1 MMVLGVVTPRL
12 GGRLEVLRQ
21 QLLGHGLLPGTC
33 GTPLRKGKGM
43 AMAIVDSTRPVVGGV
58 DTHLDEHVAAVIDQV
73 GGLLGVARFA
83 VTPVGYRQL
92 VAWMRGFGSLD
103 RVGVEGTGSYGAGL
117 ARHLRRAGIAVLEI
131 TRPNR
136 QERHRNGKDDDLDAI
151 NAARSVLAGT
161 ANAVAKK
168 TTGSTEALRVLV
180 GAQRSAMRAR
190 ISSMVQLR
198 HLMFTAPDNLRDRYA
213 KLSRKDLTTECARLR
228 PRPEADG
235 VRYATKVAA
244 VTLAHRVQELER
256 EIDELDVLI
265 AHLVK
270 QIRPG
275 LLNVYGVGTDV
286 AANLLVAVGDNPERI
301 RSEAAFAKLCG
312 VAPLPANSGK
322 RTNRHRLNP
331 GGNRHANSALWH
343 VVLTRVSQHEPRTHA
358 YVTRRR
364 EQGLSNP
371 EIFRCLKRYVAREIF
386 TAITR

>member
-1 MMVLGVVTPRL
+1 M
-12 GGRLEVLRQ
+12 LRQ

-301 RSEAAFAKLCG
+301 RSEAG
-312 VAPLPANSGK
+312 VRQAVRCRAVTGEQRQAHQPAPAEPGREPPRQQRPVARRAHPRLPA
-322 RTNRHRLNP
+322 RTSHPRLRDPPPRARLVEPGDLPLLEALRRPRDLHRH
-331 GGNRHANSALWH
+331 HAVNGRGDG
-343 VVLTRVSQHEPRTHA
+343 TDPRM
-358 YVTRRR
+358 
-364 EQGLSNP
+364 P
-371 EIFRCLKRYVAREIF
+371 
-386 TAITR
+386 